1 MNRSQ
6 ANIIACLIT
15 ALIWLFVLVSNVH
28 CMDHCHPGK
37 HTCQTDLECEAE
49 ETKFQAQ
56 DNKRWI
62 NIDKHLNKLPVPK
75 ELAPTTIKEVK

>member
-1 MNRSQ
+1 MTRSEWTTTIV
-6 ANIIACLIT
+6 AT
-15 ALIWLFVLVSNVH
+15 LIWLFVIVSYGH
-28 CMDHCHPGK
+28 CEEQCHPGK